1 MRPCAAVVVA
11 VAVSV
16 APVEASLEAAAR
28 IKVNTAKLAA
38 GLLSVMVPV
47 AGLVGFST
55 TVNVKWVESLTVT
68 VNRPLYSVW
77 LAPEMVTLW
86 PVLNPC
92 AVLVAAVTVVPERV
106 RLATEATPE
115 IPKVVDD
122 KAINAELLVLKA

>member
-1 MRPCAAVVVA
+1 
-11 VAVSV
+11 
-16 APVEASLEAAAR
+16 
-28 IKVNTAKLAA
+28 
-38 GLLSVMVPV
+38 
-47 AGLVGFST
+47 
-55 TVNVKWVESLTVT
+55 
-68 VNRPLYSVW
+68 
-77 LAPEMVTLW
+77 MVTLW